1 MFKRVLRTTAF
12 ILGLVSLVYG
22 GATFS
27 RVKNWVTG
35 ERLTA
40 SDLNAEFNN
49 VLTNFTPAGMDD
61 YSATASQMR
70 TTTDP
75 YPSSSESLA
84 TSLQGEL
91 ERIRYL
97 IAQITG
103 KTYWYQDP
111 TVTQLFNYRRP
122 NLIYVSA
129 TTVDIET
136 NTATTN
142 MTTVMFPDGDV
153 RSVTEDVS
161 STSKYR
167 RFIITETYNSTS
179 TENSGL
185 RTNYVEAAN
194 TWYALYAVKS
204 TTDTSKFV
212 IVGDTVTPVQA
223 NVSALNSQ
231 YGSNSW
237 VYLGSI
243 RNGNGV
249 SSHSDILSFTQT
261 GNITLFSNVVPAVN
275 LQVGDLPSPGLLLA
289 NTSGATALGWTYA
302 AGTGAAQV
310 PGNVSHLIWQPIF
323 GNINSSQLVKNAA
336 GTIRYSRLYSGAA
349 TNGISYR
356 LTIPASEGIE
366 LSFGSA
372 ASATFDALLVGFYDA
387 ALSGGPNP
395 LF

>member
-1 MFKRVLRTTAF
+1 MLKRVF
-12 ILGLVSLVYG
+12 LGFLAGLL
-22 GATFS
+22 FS
-27 RVKNWVTG
+27 GNLNAAGTYSRIKTWNSG
-35 ERLTA
+35 ETLTA

-49 VLTNFTPAGMDD
+49 ILTNSTPAGIDD
-61 YSATASQMR
+61 YSASATEMR

-75 YPSSSESLA
+75 YPASAESLA

-91 ERIRYL
+91 ERIRYV
-97 IAQITG
+97 IAQLSG

-111 TVTQLFNYRRP
+111 TITNLFNYRRP
-122 NLIYVSA
+122 NLVYVSA

-185 RTNYVEAAN
+185 RTNYVETAN

-223 NVSALNSQ
+223 NISALNSQ

-237 VYLGSI
+237 VYLGAI
-243 RNGNGV
+243 RNGNGTAGN
-249 SSHSDILSFTQT
+249 SDILSFVQS
-261 GNITLFSNVVPAVN
+261 GKKFKFNNTLAAADTAVN
-275 LQVGDLPSPGLLLA
+275 AVATTGLVLA
-289 NTSGATALGWTYA
+289 NTASATTLTWAYDD
-302 AGTGAAQV
+302 GTGSAEV
-310 PGNVSHLIWQPIF
+310 PGNIGFIDWITLRTAHASYDLVS
-323 GNINSSQLVKNAA
+323 NSAA
-336 GTIRYSRLYSGAA
+336 SRFYERRVCSNN
-349 TNGISYR
+349 NGDIVSV
-356 LTIPASEGIE
+356 TIPASEGIKLATGAGASE
-366 LSFGSA
+366 AFDVIMVGWEDSA
-372 ASATFDALLVGFYDA
+372 LGVGT
-387 ALSGGPNP
+387 NP